1 MNTFGFEP
9 DFDNL
14 KVTLMGRTGYRV
26 PNMELVIDQE
36 IKDGFLGQPVATL
49 EDEIEFRYQA
59 GYDYAWVSVGMIDP
73 AGTVNKELVKDG
85 DGRHVKGKDK
95 RIWAEEHTG
104 VIKNEQDLESYSW
117 PDPEKLD
124 YSPFVEAKKYLKP
137 GMKIIAV
144 LGKIF
149 TAAWQL
155 MGLEN
160 FCMTMYDNPPLIDAL
175 VGRIGNI
182 QIKALEKIIRMET
195 VGAVWLADD
204 IAYRTGTMMSMP
216 WLKEKL
222 FPFYRQMADTC
233 QAADKPTIYHS
244 DGNLMEMLDTIIET
258 GFDAL
263 HPIEPESMD
272 IYEVRNKV
280 QKKLCLVGNI
290 RVHAL
295 ATETPEKIKEL
306 VKDRIIN
313 LGHQGA
319 YCVGSSNSVPNWVPL
334 ENYKAMLAASAEFGR
349 IEK

>member
-1 MNTFGFEP
+1 MNAFGFEP

-14 KVTLMGRTGYRV
+14 KVTLIGRTGYRV

-36 IKDGFLGQPVATL
+36 IKDGFLGRPVVTL

-73 AGTVNKELVKDG
+73 AGTVNKELVKD
-85 DGRHVKGKDK
+85 DDDRHVKGKDK
-95 RIWAEEHTG
+95 RIWAEEHIG
-104 VIKNEQDLESYSW
+104 LIKNEQDLESYSW

-144 LGKIF
+144 LGKLF

-160 FCMTMYDNPPLIDAL
+160 FCMMMYDNPQLIDAL

-204 IAYRTGTMMSMP
+204 IAYRTGTMMSIP

-222 FPFYRQMADTC
+222 FPFYRQMADIC
-233 QAADKPTIYHS
+233 RAADKPIIYHS

-263 HPIEPESMD
+263 HPIESESMD
-272 IYEVRNKV
+272 IYEVRKKV

-290 RVHAL
+290 CVHSL
-295 ATETPEKIKEL
+295 ATETPEEIKEL

-334 ENYKAMLAASAEFGR
+334 ENYKAMLAASAEFGQ